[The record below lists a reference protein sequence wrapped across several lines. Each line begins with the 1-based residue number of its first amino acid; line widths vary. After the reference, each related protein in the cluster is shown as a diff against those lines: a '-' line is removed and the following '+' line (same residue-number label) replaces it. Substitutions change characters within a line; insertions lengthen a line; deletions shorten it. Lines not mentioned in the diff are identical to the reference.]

1 MVEMGLLVNVKFW
14 SNTGAQ
20 GGSSSHMLKIF
31 RKVKKKKKDVKEG
44 FIVYLYLVL
53 ITLESDFFLS

>member
-31 RKVKKKKKDVKEG
+31 RKVKKKKKKM
-44 FIVYLYLVL
+44 
-53 ITLESDFFLS
+53 